1 MNSFTKINLHAE
13 ENFFISQKAVSEG
26 KPGKVFHIAKPILLF
41 LSRFVLIPS
50 KVRMILGHLVEVL
63 DALYPE
69 ANDETLSNPS
79 GSV

>member
-1 MNSFTKINLHAE
+1 MSFSKINLHAE

-26 KPGKVFHIAKPILLF
+26 KTGKVFHIAKPILLF
-41 LSRFVLIPS
+41 LANFVLIPK

-69 ANDETLSNPS
+69 DNNETLSNPS

>member
-26 KPGKVFHIAKPILLF
+26 KPGKVFHIAKPILEF
-41 LSRFVLIPS
+41 LSNFVLIPK

-69 ANDETLSNPS
+69 LNNETLSNPS